1 MFKLVPVR
9 PVRKLNTLPKS
20 QDIFDQF
27 FDNFFNDDLYAPQNK
42 VEKRWT
48 GFSVDVLDEG
58 DRYIIEADLP
68 GFEKQNVTI
77 EYNEKHLT
85 IEAKREDVNED
96 LNEHYIRRERY
107 VGSVKR
113 SFYVDSIDPEQIKA
127 SFNNGVLKVT
137 LDKLPLKDNARS
149 IVIE

>member
-9 PVRKLNTLPKS
+9 PIRKLNTLPKS

-27 FDNFFNDDLYAPQNK
+27 FDNFFNDEFYAPQNK
-42 VEKRWT
+42 IEKRWT

-58 DRYIIEADLP
+58 DRYTIEADLP
-68 GFEKQNVTI
+68 GFEKENVSI
-77 EYNEKHLT
+77 EYKDNHLT
-85 IEAKREDVNED
+85 IEAKRQD
-96 LNEHYIRRERY
+96 LNEEKSDHFIRRERF

-113 SFYVDSIDPEQIKA
+113 SFYVDSIDPDQIKA

-137 LDKLPLKDNARS
+137 LDKLPLKDNVRS